1 MTLPSRLHRAL
12 AATAL
17 ATLSAAA
24 AADDGPRTPLLPAYV
39 QECGSCHV
47 AFPPGLLPAASWQ
60 RLMGGLGRHFGSDA
74 SLDAA
79 STQQLA
85 AWLQANAGSGK
96 RAAAPP
102 KDDRI
107 TQGAW
112 FQREHRE
119 VAARFGTPAVNGAVN
134 GAVKG
139 ASDCAACHTRAV
151 DGSYREREIRVPR

>member
-1 MTLPSRLHRAL
+1 MPPPFPSVLHRAL
-12 AATAL
+12 VATAL

-24 AADDGPRTPLLPAYV
+24 VADDAPRTPLLPAYV

-47 AFPPGLLPAASWQ
+47 AFAPGLMPAASWQ
-60 RLMGGLGRHFGSDA
+60 HLMGGLGRHFGSDA

-79 STQQLA
+79 TTQQLA
-85 AWLQANAGSGK
+85 AWLQAHAGSGK
-96 RAAAPP
+96 RAATPP

-119 VAARFGTPAVNGAVN
+119 VAARFGTPAVKSAV
-134 GAVKG
+134 
-139 ASDCAACHTRAV
+139 DCAACHTRAA
-151 DGSYREREIRVPR
+151 DGSFREREIRVPR